1 MNSNTPTTSRIGTK
15 NTLPPQALEKEFVYN
30 LQQQVYFLELQ
41 GKLLREKMSESK
53 KQKSRGVE
61 ANPAFDCQLDDSV
74 ALTELFQKLK
84 REFTAQAEEAKR

>member
-1 MNSNTPTTSRIGTK
+1 
-15 NTLPPQALEKEFVYN
+15 
-30 LQQQVYFLELQ
+30 
-41 GKLLREKMSESK
+41 MSESK

-84 REFTAQAEEAKR
+84 REFTAQAEEAKRQLDETKR